1 MHGNGY
7 RMLVNDPTD
16 PTDPTKPAEPATA
29 LSTTL
34 LTLIERAPDDIARIQ
49 AAAQIDTSGASR
61 RGRCARGAHRYCP
74 HPGVAAVKFVA
85 QKEKIRA
92 ARSASLTSAA
102 DRAAMAPGEFNAS
115 KLGDPRDDG
124 HFAAA
129 AVTAG
134 RGA

>member
-1 MHGNGY
+1 M
-7 RMLVNDPTD
+7 NDPTD

-61 RGRCARGAHRYCP
+61 RGRCARGAHRL
-74 HPGVAAVKFVA
+74 PGAAAVKFVA

>member
-1 MHGNGY
+1 VTPGVGTPIEIIAMHGKGY
-7 RMLVNDPTD
+7 RMLVND

-61 RGRCARGAHRYCP
+61 RGRCARGAHRL
-74 HPGVAAVKFVA
+74 PGAAAVKFVA
-85 QKEKIRA
+85 QKEK
-92 ARSASLTSAA
+92 
-102 DRAAMAPGEFNAS
+102 N
-115 KLGDPRDDG
+115 K
-124 HFAAA
+124 
-129 AVTAG
+129 